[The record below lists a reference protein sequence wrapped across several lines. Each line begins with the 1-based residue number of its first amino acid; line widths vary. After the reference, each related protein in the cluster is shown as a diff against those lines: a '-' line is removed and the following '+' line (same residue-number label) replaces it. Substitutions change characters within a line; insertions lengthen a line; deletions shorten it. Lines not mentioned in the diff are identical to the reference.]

1 MDETIIECLQIWTFM
16 DAFATLYLNRDSKI
30 RGFYQKSYWRRI
42 KGMEVEIRQA
52 LEYGCSLINE
62 LTGGGI

>member
-1 MDETIIECLQIWTFM
+1 ML
-16 DAFATLYLNRDSKI
+16 FATLYLNRYSKI

-42 KGMEVEIRQA
+42 KGIEVKTRQA
-52 LEYGCSLINE
+52 LEYSCSLINE